1 MFDDAYK
8 SPLSCIIVDDIER
21 LLGLY
26 MSYCGI
32 LCAITVDPHLSGYL
46 KSHPVGKDY
55 IGMTYLS

>member
-26 MSYCGI
+26 ISI
-32 LCAITVDPHLSGYL
+32 LYAMRPLQENLDSLVSDQSVKINEAFG
-46 KSHPVGKDY
+46 
-55 IGMTYLS
+55 